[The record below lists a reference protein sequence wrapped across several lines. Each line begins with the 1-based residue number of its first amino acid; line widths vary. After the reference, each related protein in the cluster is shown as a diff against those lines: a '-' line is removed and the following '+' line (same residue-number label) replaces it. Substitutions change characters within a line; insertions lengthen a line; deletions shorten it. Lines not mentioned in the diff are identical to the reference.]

1 MKIRPVGARL
11 FHMDGQTDMTKLI
24 VASHNFANTHKKL
37 SLHSQ
42 KDNMDVTTLKIPQQ
56 YLKASNGWAAKF
68 RCHNW
73 LALCQGTTLTQNL
86 KLCFSHI
93 Q

>member
-1 MKIRPVGARL
+1 
-11 FHMDGQTDMTKLI
+11 MDGQTDMTKLI
-24 VASHNFANTHKKL
+24 VAFHNFVNTHKKL
-37 SLHSQ
+37 PLHNL
-42 KDNMDVTTLKIPQQ
+42 KDNMDVTTLKIPLQ
-56 YLKASNGWAAKF
+56 YLKASNGWAVKL

-73 LALCQGTTLTQNL
+73 LALCQGTTLVQNL